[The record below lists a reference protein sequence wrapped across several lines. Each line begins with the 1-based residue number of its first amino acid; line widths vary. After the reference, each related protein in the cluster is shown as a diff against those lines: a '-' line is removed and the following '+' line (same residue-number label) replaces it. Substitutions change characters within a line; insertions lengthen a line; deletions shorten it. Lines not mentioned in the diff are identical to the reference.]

1 MSTETFSNLGL
12 PEELAAALKQ
22 QGIEHPFDIQ
32 AACIP
37 DALNGRD
44 ILGRAPTGSGKTLAF
59 GLPALANVGR
69 GTKGR
74 PRALILSPTRELAEQ
89 IHRELK
95 PLAQAM
101 DRSVLP
107 VYGGVGFTPQVK
119 AIEAGVDI
127 LVACPGR
134 LLDLINQKIVDLGDV
149 DIAIV
154 DEADR
159 MADMGF
165 LPDVRRLLGD
175 TSDDRQ
181 TILFSAT
188 LDRDVQVLVKAFQTD
203 PARHEVGEVEPD
215 MTLME
220 HRFIMVKQP
229 QRIRLTAEFIADTGP
244 TMVFT
249 RTRHG
254 ADRLARQLKREGV
267 KAGSI
272 HGGRTQSQRKRAL
285 EVFTQGKIEALVA
298 TDVAARGIHVD
309 GVACV
314 IHYDPPEDEKAYIHR
329 SGRTARAGASGLVV
343 SMILPGQSKDS
354 MKMQARIGLDS
365 DFEDVPELPKIDPS
379 LKQDLVI
386 DPGRKRGRGKAKP
399 GGKNRPVKKKYSGQP
414 DKRRKTS
421 GAKSGKDT
429 SDKRTSGKGN
439 TSQKSESRQTKSDS
453 DDAADRP
460 NRKKYRSDDETN
472 ERGSK
477 KGSSK
482 TKRSGKPRPKRKK
495 GKRSRK
501 IDVGP
506 SGNERKPKS
515 ARRNSRNPKA
525 GSGGPKRGSASGR
538 PKRGSGGSK
547 AGRR

>member
-1 MSTETFSNLGL
+1 MSTTTFSNLGL
-12 PEELAAALKQ
+12 PEELVAALKQ
-22 QGIEHPFDIQ
+22 QGIEQPFEIQ
-32 AACIP
+32 AACIS
-37 DALNGRD
+37 DALDGRD

-95 PLAQAM
+95 PLAKAM

-107 VYGGVGFTPQVK
+107 VYGGVGFAPQVK
-119 AIEAGVDI
+119 AINAGVDI

-134 LLDLINQKIVDLGDV
+134 LLDLINQKIVNLGDV

-165 LPDVRRLLGD
+165 LPDVRRLLED
-175 TSDDRQ
+175 TSDVRQ

-188 LDRDVQVLVKAFQTD
+188 LDRDVKVLVKAFQTN

-220 HRFIMVKQP
+220 HRFVMVKQN
-229 QRIRLTAEFIADTGP
+229 QRIRLTAEFIAATGA

-354 MKMQARIGLDS
+354 MKMQSRIGLDS
-365 DFEDVPELPKIDPS
+365 DFEDVPDLPKIDES
-379 LKQDLVI
+379 KKQDLIV
-386 DPGRKRGRGKAKP
+386 DPGRKRGRRRSGSGGKARP
-399 GGKNRPVKKKYSGQP
+399 GRKSRPAKKKYGDESDRP
-414 DKRRKTS
+414 K
-421 GAKSGKDT
+421 
-429 SDKRTSGKGN
+429 SDKRKKKSPQKPHDDDANEGGTRRGSRSKSKGSKARSNGDSRRSDKDPKKASSGK
-439 TSQKSESRQTKSDS
+439 
-453 DDAADRP
+453 P
-460 NRKKYRSDDETN
+460 
-472 ERGSK
+472 
-477 KGSSK
+477 
-482 TKRSGKPRPKRKK
+482 KRSGKPRPKNKKAKRRRKV
-495 GKRSRK
+495 
-501 IDVGP
+501 DVGP
-506 SGNERKPKS
+506 SGHERKPKPP
-515 ARRNSRNPKA
+515 RRK
-525 GSGGPKRGSASGR
+525 GPKSKTSAGGRGSR
-538 PKRGSGGSK
+538 QGSGGSRT
-547 AGRR
+547 RRK